1 MEYVGENLWAG
12 NLGHAAV
19 LLSFCASLLAFI
31 SYVFG
36 TYKKGDEANSWRK
49 LGRMAFWAHGIGVI
63 SIVVV
68 LFYIIYNHLY
78 EYHYAWSHA
87 SRALPVKY
95 IISAFW
101 EGQEG
106 SFLLWTFWHFVIGV
120 VLMYSTRYWE
130 SPVMGVVSLAQIALS
145 SMLLGVYILG
155 YKVGSSPFILL
166 REAMQAPIFA
176 NPNYL
181 DFITDGNGLN
191 PLLQNPWMVIHPPVL
206 FLGFA
211 SVIVPFAF
219 AIAGLVKG
227 EYRNWLTPAL
237 PWSLFAVMILG
248 TGIMMGAAWAY
259 ESLNFGG
266 YWAWDPVENA
276 SLVPWITLIGAV
288 HVMHAFKK
296 TGNSLPTTFILVI
309 VSFILILYATFLT
322 RSGILGESSV
332 HSFTDLGMSGQL
344 LVFLFAFIFLGVG
357 LLIYRWKA
365 LPKSD
370 KDENTYSREFWL
382 FIGTLILSLSAF
394 QVLASTSIPVIN
406 KILGTNLAPPADPI
420 AHYNRWQLP
429 MAVLIMAFTTLG
441 QYLKY
446 KKSDSK
452 VFYKA
457 LILPTVVAGVLTI
470 ASMIPLKIYAWPYV
484 MLLFASWF
492 SLTGNF
498 DVLRKQFKKL
508 SSAGAAVAHIGFAL
522 MMVGVLISSANKQ
535 VVSLNNS
542 GLSYGENFNAQQNAE
557 NVLLWKN
564 DPAVMNDYRV
574 TYLGDSIAEP
584 NHYYKVFYE
593 RLDAQGNPSYSF
605 TLYPNAQINPKMGLI
620 ANPDTKHYLWHD
632 LYTHVTQVIDKEA
645 YKDRPKWQDA
655 KTITLKGKGDTLMLA
670 ENLVILEGMSLQLS
684 DEMAQKVKGAEV
696 AVAAKLRVKNVKGE
710 HQLEPVY
717 AIQNGAEFRYDASN
731 EDAGLKISLV
741 KIDPK
746 AETIE
751 FSIAEATPGPKE
763 YIIMKAIKFPF
774 INVLWLGT
782 IILVLGFSM
791 AIMDRYR
798 EAKRL
803 EARENVTA

>member
-12 NLGHAAV
+12 WLGHAAV
-19 LLSFCASLLAFI
+19 ILSFCASLLALI
-31 SYVFG
+31 SYTFG
-36 TYKKGDEANSWRK
+36 TFKKGEEAGSWRK
-49 LGRMAFWAHGIGVI
+49 MGRWSFWAHGIGVL

-106 SFLLWTFWHFVIGV
+106 SFLLWTFWHFVIGL

-130 SPVMGVVSLAQIALS
+130 SPVMGVISLAQVALS
-145 SMLLGVYILG
+145 SMLLGVYVLG

-227 EYRNWLTPAL
+227 EYKNWMTPAL
-237 PWSLFAVMILG
+237 PWALFAVMILG

-276 SLVPWITLIGAV
+276 SLIPWLTLIGAI
-288 HVMHAFKK
+288 HVMHAYKK

-309 VSFILILYATFLT
+309 VSFVLILYATFLT

-344 LVFLFAFIFLGVG
+344 LVFLFAFIILGVG
-357 LLIYRWKA
+357 LLVYRWKK
-365 LPKSD
+365 LPRSE

-382 FIGTLILSLSAF
+382 FMGTLILSLSAF
-394 QVLASTSIPVIN
+394 QVLVSTSIPVIN

-429 MAVLIMAFTTLG
+429 MAVLIMSLTTLG

-446 KKSDSK
+446 KKSDSRA
-452 VFYKA
+452 FYKA
-457 LILPTVVAGVLTI
+457 LILPTVVAGLLTI
-470 ASMIPLKIYAWPYV
+470 ASMIPLKIYAWPLV

-498 DVLRKQFKKL
+498 DILRKQFKKL
-508 SSAGAAVAHIGFAL
+508 STAGAAVAHIGFAL

-535 VVSLNNS
+535 VVSLNQS
-542 GLSYGENFNAQQNAE
+542 GLSFGENFDAKQNAE

-564 DPAVMNDYRV
+564 EPLVMNDYRV
-574 TYLGDSIAEP
+574 TYLGDSIVEP

-593 RLDAQGNPSYSF
+593 RLDATGNPNYSF

-645 YKDRPKWQDA
+645 YKDRPKWQEA
-655 KTITLKGKGDTLMLA
+655 KSISLKGKGDTLMLS
-670 ENLVILEGMSLQLS
+670 ENLVILEGMSLDLS
-684 DEMAQKVKGAEV
+684 PEMAAKVKGAEV
-696 AVAAKLRVKNVKGE
+696 AVAAKLRVKTVRGE
-710 HQLEPVY
+710 HVLEPVY
-717 AIQNGAEFRYDASN
+717 AIQNGAEFRYDAAN
-731 EDAGLKISLV
+731 EEAGLKVSLL

-746 AETIE
+746 AETVE
-751 FSIAEATPGPKE
+751 FSIAEANPGPKE

-782 IILVLGFSM
+782 VILVLGFSM

-803 EARENVTA
+803 EARENIPA

>member
-12 NLGHAAV
+12 WLGHAAV
-19 LLSFCASLLAFI
+19 ILSFCASLLALI
-31 SYVFG
+31 SYTFG
-36 TYKKGDEANSWRK
+36 TFKKGEEATSWRK
-49 LGRMAFWAHGIGVI
+49 MGRWSFWAHGLGVI
-63 SIVVV
+63 GIVLV

-106 SFLLWTFWHFVIGV
+106 SFLLWTFWHFIIGL

-130 SPVMGVVSLAQIALS
+130 SPVMLVLSMAQVALS
-145 SMLLGVYILG
+145 SMLLGVYVLG

-219 AIAGLVKG
+219 AIAGLIKG
-227 EYRNWLTPAL
+227 EYKNWITPAL
-237 PWSLFAVMILG
+237 PWGLFAVMILG

-276 SLVPWITLIGAV
+276 SLIPWLTLIGAI

-344 LVFLFAFIFLGVG
+344 LVFLFAFIILGVG
-357 LLIYRWKA
+357 LLVYRWKQ
-365 LPKSD
+365 LPRSE

-382 FIGTLILSLSAF
+382 FMGTLILSLSAF
-394 QVLASTSIPVIN
+394 QVLVSTSIPVIN

-429 MAVLIMAFTTLG
+429 MAVLIMALTTFG

-446 KKSDSK
+446 KKSDSRA
-452 VFYKA
+452 FYKA

-470 ASMIPLKIYAWPYV
+470 ASMIPLKIYAWPLV

-498 DVLRKQFKKL
+498 DILRKQFKKL
-508 SSAGAAVAHIGFAL
+508 STAGAAVAHIGFAL

-535 VVSLNNS
+535 VVSLNQS
-542 GLSYGENFNAQQNAE
+542 GLSFGENFDAKQNAE

-564 DPAVMNDYRV
+564 EPSVMNDYRV

-593 RLDAQGNPSYSF
+593 RLDEKGNPSYSF

-620 ANPDTKHYLWHD
+620 ANPDTKHYLLHD

-645 YKDRPKWQDA
+645 YKDRPKWQEA
-655 KTITLKGKGDTLMLA
+655 KKITLKGKGDTLMLA
-670 ENLVILEGMSLQLS
+670 ENLVILEGMSLQMS
-684 DEMAQKVKGAEV
+684 AEMAEKVKGAEV
-696 AVAAKLRVKNVKGE
+696 AVAAKLRVKTIRGE
-710 HQLEPVY
+710 QLLEPVY
-717 AIQNGAEFRYDASN
+717 AIQNGAEFRYDAAN
-731 EDAGLKISLV
+731 HEAGLKVSLL

-746 AETIE
+746 AETVE
-751 FSIAEATPGPKE
+751 LSIAEANPGPKE

-782 IILVLGFSM
+782 VILVLGFSM

-803 EARENVTA
+803 EAREEIPA